1 MKQTDYE
8 WMLFGCHPVSDVA
21 MAYCSC
27 EHTTSSTRAF
37 RKLVKLYPRLYE
49 ALCRYGYTE
58 RTICGQGKGHTAMR
72 RERNCAAD
80 WHSPSSTSLDAVSS
94 FSLMNATQPLT
105 SPSVMTGTAVTRR

>member
-49 ALCRYGYTE
+49 APLPVRIYRAHHYT
-58 RTICGQGKGHTAMR
+58 GPF
-72 RERNCAAD
+72 AD
-80 WHSPSSTSLDAVSS
+80 SCHYPRVGDAGRS
-94 FSLMNATQPLT
+94 FS
-105 SPSVMTGTAVTRR
+105 

>member
-37 RKLVKLYPRLYE
+37 RKLAK
-49 ALCRYGYTE
+49 LCRYGYTE
-58 RTICGQGKGHTAMR
+58 RTTTLVPLQIAAIIREWGMPGEAFLEGQKR
-72 RERNCAAD
+72 FKEEKY
-80 WHSPSSTSLDAVSS
+80 
-94 FSLMNATQPLT
+94 
-105 SPSVMTGTAVTRR
+105 

>member
-58 RTICGQGKGHTAMR
+58 RTTTLVPF
-72 RERNCAAD
+72 AD
-80 WHSPSSTSLDAVSS
+80 SCHYPRMGDAGRS
-94 FSLMNATQPLT
+94 FS
-105 SPSVMTGTAVTRR
+105 

>member
-58 RTICGQGKGHTAMR
+58 RTTTLVPLQIAAIIREWGMPGEAFLEGQKLWGIERSGFFNGREKWAKGFENQR
-72 RERNCAAD
+72 
-80 WHSPSSTSLDAVSS
+80 V
-94 FSLMNATQPLT
+94 
-105 SPSVMTGTAVTRR
+105 

>member
-1 MKQTDYE
+1 
-8 WMLFGCHPVSDVA
+8 MLFGCHPVSDVA

-58 RTICGQGKGHTAMR
+58 RTTTLVPLQI
-72 RERNCAAD
+72 AAL
-80 WHSPSSTSLDAVSS
+80 SANGGCRAKLFLKAKNV
-94 FSLMNATQPLT
+94 LMEEKY
-105 SPSVMTGTAVTRR
+105 

>member
-58 RTICGQGKGHTAMR
+58 RTTTLVPLQIAAIIREWGMPGEAFLEGQKR
-72 RERNCAAD
+72 FKEEKYEV
-80 WHSPSSTSLDAVSS
+80 VSKC
-94 FSLMNATQPLT
+94 
-105 SPSVMTGTAVTRR
+105 

>member
-58 RTICGQGKGHTAMR
+58 RTTTLVPLQIAAII
-72 RERNCAAD
+72 RE
-80 WHSPSSTSLDAVSS
+80 
-94 FSLMNATQPLT
+94 
-105 SPSVMTGTAVTRR
+105 

>member
-27 EHTTSSTRAF
+27 EHTTSFTRAF

-58 RTICGQGKGHTAMR
+58 RTTTLVPLQIAAIIREWGMPGEAFLEGQKR
-72 RERNCAAD
+72 FKEENY
-80 WHSPSSTSLDAVSS
+80 
-94 FSLMNATQPLT
+94 
-105 SPSVMTGTAVTRR
+105 